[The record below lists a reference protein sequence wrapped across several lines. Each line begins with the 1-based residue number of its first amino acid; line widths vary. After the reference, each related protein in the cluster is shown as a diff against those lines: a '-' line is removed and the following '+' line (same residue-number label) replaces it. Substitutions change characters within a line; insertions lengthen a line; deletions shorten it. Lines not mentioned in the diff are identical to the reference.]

1 MSFWDIVWFIII
13 TFAFMAYLMVL
24 FHIMAD
30 LFRDSETSGFVKAVW
45 IIALIFLPLLT
56 SLIYLIVRGK
66 GMTERAQRDAEFIK
80 KQQDAY
86 IREVAGSSSAN
97 TPADQIAQAR
107 KLLDSGAISQAEYDQ
122 LKAKALV

>member
-86 IREVAGSSSAN
+86 IREVAASSTAN
-97 TPADQIAQAR
+97 TPTDQIAQAR